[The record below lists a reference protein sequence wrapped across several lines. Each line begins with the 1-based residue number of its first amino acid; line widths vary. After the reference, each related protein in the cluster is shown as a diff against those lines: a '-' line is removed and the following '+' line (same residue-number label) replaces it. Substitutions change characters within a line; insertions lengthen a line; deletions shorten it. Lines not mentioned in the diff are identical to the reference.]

1 MSWTNY
7 PHLAARVLNQPLMMD
22 PAWAR
27 TFFDSLGARLAAAGV
42 KDPPKKDD
50 ELNPQAFVSG
60 KGAENA
66 REGRPYRIEH
76 GIAVVSITGTLVH
89 KFGYIT
95 PQCGMTGYDGIVRS
109 MRLAMSDP
117 EVKGVLLDIDSP
129 GGEVSGAFDTA
140 DLIARMGKIKPVWAL
155 ASDTATSAA
164 YLLASACSR
173 RLITQT
179 GTVGSIGV
187 VVAHR
192 CVDKKLQTEG
202 VEITLIHSGSHKVDG
217 NPYEVLPEA
226 VRRDVQAR
234 IDETRMM
241 FADKVSASTGIP
253 RKSVLATEART
264 YDGEEAVRIGL
275 ADSVINYEDA
285 VFAMSEFL
293 KQKGGLMKPENT
305 TAVATAENNA
315 PTAMAENNVTTAE
328 MTAAAATQERERI
341 MGILSCDEAKGRE
354 ALAQAL
360 AATPGMSVDAALTI
374 LQASPVAAQARTE
387 TALDTLM
394 AKESPEPV
402 ETGAGKPSAQESRLS
417 GLRKAAARLEGA
429 THE

>member
-155 ASDTATSAA
+155 AADTATSAA

-402 ETGAGKPSAQESRLS
+402 DTGAGKPSAQESRLS

>member
-155 ASDTATSAA
+155 AADTATSAA